1 MKTKHQRLCLLKAI
15 VTVNILSI
23 SSSASAF
30 SIVFGNRDTDN
41 VRTNFINSFNTN
53 TLSTVID
60 NGTLFGT
67 APAIGNVASVNRS
80 GTIGTKSF
88 NYKIYD
94 INFSDSPNGLITPGS
109 AGNDIDQL
117 DQITVEAPVSQDNAD
132 GIYGW
137 GVDGATG
144 NGTSNAAL
152 FDFTGNSIG
161 HFGLDLHDF
170 EAGAGISAGNSTS
183 GASGKIRLYK
193 AGSLVY
199 SYTLQFPGVQGGG
212 STDNPNNALDND
224 SLYQGYGNR
233 QSMFVGITANNP
245 SEFFDQAV
253 FVLGDDDVST
263 PGIASD
269 VNDGS
274 TERWAA
280 DGFAFGTAYR
290 SVPFEFS
297 PSLGLFLMSGFW
309 GTCKIRKRLR

>member
-1 MKTKHQRLCLLKAI
+1 MAL
-15 VTVNILSI
+15 ILI
-23 SSSASAF
+23 
-30 SIVFGNRDTDN
+30 
-41 VRTNFINSFNTN
+41 N

-60 NGTLFGT
+60 NGTHFGA
-67 APAIGNVASVNRS
+67 APATGSVANVSRS
-80 GTIGTKSF
+80 GTIGTQSF

-109 AGNDIDQL
+109 SGNDINAL
-117 DQITVEAPVSQDNAD
+117 DDVTVEIPASQDNAD

-137 GVDGATG
+137 GVDGETG

-170 EAGAGISAGNSTS
+170 EAGASISPSNSTS
-183 GASGKIRLYK
+183 GASGKIRLYQ
-193 AGSLVY
+193 AGNLIY

-212 STDNPNNALDND
+212 STDKPNNGINND
-224 SLYQGYGNR
+224 SLYKGYGNR
-233 QSMFVGITANNP
+233 QSMFVGITANKP

-253 FVLGDDDVST
+253 FVLGDDDVDT

-297 PSLGLFLMSGFW
+297 PTLGLFLMGGFW
-309 GTCKIRKRLR
+309 GTYKMRKRSNIKSINVCDT